1 MREIPVDRLTFEQ
14 AKKELTDLIALI
26 QRYDA
31 LYYQHSTSAIDD
43 AAYDALRVRLQAIER
58 KYPSL
63 VDREGS
69 PSFKVGAPPSQGL
82 VKVSH
87 REPMLSLA
95 NGFTWKEVEN
105 FIERLHRFLNL
116 PSEEWLSLI
125 AEPKIDGVSLSLFY
139 IDGVLTQALTRGD
152 GLVGEDV
159 TRNIRKIGAIPQ
171 RLEFNPPS
179 MLEVRGEVYMEREA
193 FLVLNAAR
201 HDQCLSS
208 FSTARNATSGAI
220 RHLEET
226 SSQVLAILKFAGYG
240 WGSSSVSLGRSHREG
255 RERLLEWGVPLAEPA
270 IECEQTSDLLDY
282 YRDLTDR
289 RFEFPFE
296 MDGVVYKVND
306 LEYRNRLGTVRRS
319 PRWAIAYKFAA
330 HSVRTKIRDIAI
342 QVGRS
347 GVLTPVALLE
357 PVLLN
362 GVMLSRATLHNPEEI
377 RRKDIRIGDTVVLER
392 AGDVIPK
399 ITSVVTTVAR
409 GATKFDFPRFC
420 PECGTESV
428 QESSAFYC
436 PSSLTCKGQRIERL
450 YHFAQA
456 LEIVG
461 LGKKTIERL
470 YDLGFLTHPGDIFDL
485 ARRDQERDKPLRTY
499 HGWGKVSVETLWT
512 EIERKRQAPLD
523 KVIFALGI
531 RHVGIATA
539 RLLAAIYQTFDRLSQ
554 AMVSAQDRDGV
565 DYQELLSIDQI
576 GASSAES
583 LVTFFH
589 ANHSAIESIAAS
601 IEILP
606 FQSREGSPL
615 LGKNIVFTGVLE
627 SMSRQEAKAR
637 AEASGAKVFHQV
649 SSKTAFVVAGKSP
662 GSKVARAK
670 DLNIPILN
678 EAEWLAKSIK
688 RGIDHV

>member
-1 MREIPVDRLTFEQ
+1 MREIPVERLTFEQ

-26 QRYDA
+26 QRHDA

-105 FIERLHRFLNL
+105 FIDRLHRFLNL

-139 IDGVLTQALTRGD
+139 IDGILTRALTRGD

-159 TRNIRKIGAIPQ
+159 TRNIRKIESIPQ

-193 FLVLNAAR
+193 FLPLNAAR
-201 HDQCLSS
+201 HDQGLSS

-220 RHLEET
+220 RHVEET
-226 SSQVLAILKFAGYG
+226 SSQVLAILKFAAYG

-270 IECEQTSDLLDY
+270 IECERTSDLLDY

-362 GVMLSRATLHNPEEI
+362 GVTLSRATLHNPEEI

-399 ITSVVTTVAR
+399 ITSVVTTVPR

-428 QESSAFYC
+428 QESSAF
-436 PSSLTCKGQRIERL
+436 
-450 YHFAQA
+450 
-456 LEIVG
+456 
-461 LGKKTIERL
+461 
-470 YDLGFLTHPGDIFDL
+470 
-485 ARRDQERDKPLRTY
+485 
-499 HGWGKVSVETLWT
+499 
-512 EIERKRQAPLD
+512 
-523 KVIFALGI
+523 
-531 RHVGIATA
+531 
-539 RLLAAIYQTFDRLSQ
+539 
-554 AMVSAQDRDGV
+554 
-565 DYQELLSIDQI
+565 LLS
-576 GASSAES
+576 
-583 LVTFFH
+583 
-589 ANHSAIESIAAS
+589 
-601 IEILP
+601 
-606 FQSREGSPL
+606 
-615 LGKNIVFTGVLE
+615 LE
-627 SMSRQEAKAR
+627 SDLQGTEDRTVVSFRPSAR
-637 AEASGAKVFHQV
+637 DRRSWK
-649 SSKTAFVVAGKSP
+649 KDDRTVVRSW
-662 GSKVARAK
+662 
-670 DLNIPILN
+670 ILN
-678 EAEWLAKSIK
+678 SP
-688 RGIDHV
+688 RGYFRPRSPRSRTR